1 MTLTGKLS
9 PKLNHVEFDFVFITR
24 NANRST
30 IFKYPLTVPFR
41 RYFGRNAILAGY
53 TIFILVCAM
62 ATSHADCRPETALT
76 TIRGPQ
82 VSDQSQCGFLGQTTL
97 ASTAIA
103 PRDGLEYMKIMC
115 VQPSVP
121 VNRTAG

>member
-1 MTLTGKLS
+1 
-9 PKLNHVEFDFVFITR
+9 V
-24 NANRST
+24 
-30 IFKYPLTVPFR
+30 
-41 RYFGRNAILAGY
+41 AGY

-82 VSDQSQCGFLGQTTL
+82 VGDRTQCGFLGQTTL

-115 VQPSVP
+115 VDQSVSI
-121 VNRTAG
+121 NHSAG